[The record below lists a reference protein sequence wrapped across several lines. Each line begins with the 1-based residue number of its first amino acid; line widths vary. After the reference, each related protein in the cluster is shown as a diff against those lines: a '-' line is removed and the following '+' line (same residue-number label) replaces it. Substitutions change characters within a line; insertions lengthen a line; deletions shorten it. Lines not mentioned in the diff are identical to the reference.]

1 LDVAFQKSK
10 KILDAPALYEYAVGA
25 LSRRMR
31 STAELKRLLRQK
43 NIEGEDREAVI
54 EAVIRKLKD
63 QKYLNDADFAAL
75 YTSYRKSNEKFG
87 KLRVITDLK
96 QKGVHGDVIEKAV
109 SGAYEDV
116 NEEQLAREHLARKR
130 LKKPATQKESAR
142 VYRALARAG
151 FSSRVIFKIL
161 KTWHVDD
168 ETLTALSEESEQM

>member
-1 LDVAFQKSK
+1 
-10 KILDAPALYEYAVGA
+10 
-25 LSRRMR
+25 MR
-31 STAELKRLLRQK
+31 SVAELKRLLRQK
-43 NIEGEDREAVI
+43 NIEGEDPEAVI

-63 QKYLNDADFAAL
+63 QRYLNDADFAAL

-96 QKGVHGDVIEKAV
+96 QKGVHGYVIEKAV

-142 VYRALARAG
+142 IYRALAWAG

-161 KTWHVDD
+161 KSWHVDD
-168 ETLTALSEESEQM
+168 ETLTALSEESQEM